1 MDRIAPPLCPP
12 RLRPFSG
19 RVQGERGGGN
29 ACWRPSSPL
38 PPLTGYL
45 GSFTELAPP
54 PRPLMSFHSAL
65 LLARPIW
72 LWFSACARGAVGRP
86 PQRGGS
92 SPWLPWCGA
101 VQPSPFPRPDGR
113 LCPAEPL
120 PPVGGVPG
128 PPRSSGLRLFGRGER
143 PSALPMPREKA
154 GAGAGCGRHR
164 AVVAER
170 ADAGRRPGAPPLWR
184 LVSLSPAPP
193 RSKPLGERAV
203 CTSLKGRETGLA
215 PQGASEFF
223 VALHALPP
231 VNWRSRIPLR
241 VIFTPSAPLLS
252 GGFLR
257 KQVAFPGKTGG
268 AGVTKKKAPASRRG
282 LFLHV
287 GQPRTATASISTR
300 PPLGRAATATQE
312 RAGKAPSKYLA

>member
-1 MDRIAPPLCPP
+1 MPP
-12 RLRPFSG
+12 RPPPADRVSG
-19 RVQGERGGGN
+19 VVYRAGKH
-29 ACWRPSSPL
+29 
-38 PPLTGYL
+38 
-45 GSFTELAPP
+45 PP

-101 VQPSPFPRPDGR
+101 VQPSPFPGPDGR

-128 PPRSSGLRLFGRGER
+128 PPRPSGLRLFGRGER

-170 ADAGRRPGAPPLWR
+170 ADAGRRPGAPSLWR
-184 LVSLSPAPP
+184 PVSLSLAPP

-241 VIFTPSAPLLS
+241 VIFTPSGPLLS

-282 LFLHV
+282 FFV
-287 GQPRTATASISTR
+287 RGS
-300 PPLGRAATATQE
+300 AAH
-312 RAGKAPSKYLA
+312 GDSFDFH